1 MTETAVKVS
10 LNAVRIPANAKFF
23 FICGPQTPFFRTLK
37 VPNMNVPFLNLAAQ
51 YEALKHEILPAVE
64 KVLTGG
70 HYVLGPNVSGLESEV
85 AAFTQTKF
93 GVGVNSGSDALT
105 LALRALD
112 IGPGDEVITTPF
124 TYIAPAEAIHQV
136 GAKIVFAD
144 IHPKTFNI
152 DVKAVEKKFTK
163 KTKAIIPVHLFGQAA
178 PMNEIS
184 ALAKA
189 HNLHIVEDCA
199 QAIGAKYFDKSVGS
213 MGSLGCLSFYP
224 TKNLGA
230 DGDGGMVVTNDETL
244 AKKLRMLRVHGIEKR
259 YFHDLHGYN
268 SRLDELQ
275 AAILRV
281 KLPHL
286 NKWNGRRAEIA
297 ARYANGLKDLPVTL
311 PVTADG
317 NTHVFHVF
325 AILTEQRDA
334 LQKFLTE
341 QGVPTIIY
349 YPQPLHLQKVYADL
363 GYKLGDFPVSESIA
377 EKILPLPMYPE
388 LNDAQVDHV
397 IASIRR
403 FDFKKS

>member
-1 MTETAVKVS
+1 MEK
-10 LNAVRIPANAKFF
+10 IF
-23 FICGPQTPFFRTLK
+23 FICPRQCPFFAPDKQLK
-37 VPNMNVPFLNLAAQ
+37 MNVPFLNLAAQ
-51 YEALKHEILPAVE
+51 YDSLKVELLAAVE
-64 KVLTGG
+64 SVLAGG
-70 HYVLGPNVSGLESEV
+70 HYVLGPNVTALENEI
-85 AAFTQTKF
+85 AAFTHSKF

-144 IHPKTFNI
+144 VDPKTFNI
-152 DVKAVEKKFTK
+152 DPSAIERKITS

-178 PMNEIS
+178 PMNEIT
-184 ALAKA
+184 ALAQTHK
-189 HNLHIVEDCA
+189 LHVIEDCA
-199 QAIGAKYFDKSVGS
+199 QAIGSKYFDKSVGS
-213 MGSLGCLSFYP
+213 LGALGCFSFYP

-230 DGDGGMVVTNDETL
+230 DGDGGMVVTADEAL
-244 AKKLRMLRVHGIEKR
+244 AKKLKMLRVHGIEKR

-286 NKWNGRRAEIA
+286 NAWNGRRSQIA
-297 ARYANGLKDLPVTL
+297 ARYSEGLKDLPLAL
-311 PVTADG
+311 PVTAKG

-325 AILTEQRDA
+325 AICTPQRDA
-334 LQKFLTE
+334 LQKSLTE

-363 GYKLGDFPVSESIA
+363 GYRRGDFPVAESIS
-377 EKILPLPMYPE
+377 ENILPLPMYPE
-388 LNDAQVDHV
+388 LTDKQIDHV
-397 IASIRR
+397 IASIRA
-403 FDFKKS
+403 FDFKKN